1 MRDVGI
7 PMRDWTS
14 AYRSPYWNHEYI
26 TDFTGAA
33 ADYRSS
39 CKFQSVEITSASPI
53 SLSI

>member
-1 MRDVGI
+1 MQLGFGALMRDVGI

-39 CKFQSVEITSASPI
+39 CQF
-53 SLSI
+53 